1 MFSVIY
7 VMNSGVI
14 PAALFR

>member
-1 MFSVIY
+1 
-7 VMNSGVI
+7 MNSGVI